1 MKVDWKETF
10 NPHDAFGSLNSAL
23 DEAHVCG
30 YPYVYWNGNILDIR
44 YGRKIGT
51 ADEEHEV
58 YINGVKH
65 TNKGGEK

>member
-10 NPHDAFGSLNSAL
+10 NPHDAFGSLSSAL
-23 DEAHVCG
+23 DEACAIG
-30 YPYVYWNGNILDIR
+30 YLYVWWDGQIFESD
-44 YGRKIGT
+44 T
-51 ADEEHEV
+51 ARLVGFENDFVV